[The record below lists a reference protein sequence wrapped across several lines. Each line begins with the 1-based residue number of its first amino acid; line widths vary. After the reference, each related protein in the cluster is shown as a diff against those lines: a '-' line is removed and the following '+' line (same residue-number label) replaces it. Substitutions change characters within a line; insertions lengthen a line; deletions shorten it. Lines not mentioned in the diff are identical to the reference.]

1 MSIQAQDSITK
12 TDEKI
17 ILQTVG
23 RVLPEEII
31 EVFNREEGV
40 ITWVSES
47 GNLIESGQLILS
59 MYNEKLHFQL
69 KQKELEIEQFRSE
82 KEYKI
87 VFLNSIK
94 QAVASKSV
102 SINELNK
109 LANEINII
117 QLEIQKLTLE
127 QQEIQVRINSMFVT
141 AIHDGTVGDRYF
153 STGQFLKE
161 GKLVVKFIE
170 NKYALE
176 IKVPFKSVSK
186 EPSLKNFA
194 FEIDSRF
201 GAIITEDYFIIPNT
215 NNLLAT
221 IIFRVKLPDYE
232 WINGENIR
240 VDIISK

>member
-1 MSIQAQDSITK
+1 M
-12 TDEKI
+12 
-17 ILQTVG
+17 
-23 RVLPEEII
+23 
-31 EVFNREEGV
+31 
-40 ITWVSES
+40 
-47 GNLIESGQLILS
+47 
-59 MYNEKLHFQL
+59 
-69 KQKELEIEQFRSE
+69 KQYQH
-82 KEYKI
+82 
-87 VFLNSIK
+87 
-94 QAVASKSV
+94 
-102 SINELNK
+102 LNK
-109 LANEINII
+109 EERFYIWNALRTGSS
-117 QLEIQKLTLE
+117 QKDVSATLGR
-127 QQEIQVRINSMFVT
+127 Q
-141 AIHDGTVGDRYF
+141 
-153 STGQFLKE
+153 E